1 MAVLLILTRRQN
13 QVRIRECEFPGQRI
27 SNPRVFIRASGCCL
41 SRLCCS
47 LYLLMHC
54 LWS

>member
-27 SNPRVFIRASGCCL
+27 SNPRVGCLLPWLIRT
-41 SRLCCS
+41 
-47 LYLLMHC
+47 
-54 LWS
+54 